1 MQTKSRSSNPVLI
14 GLDMGST
21 NIKAVAYEPDGR
33 TVAIASAPTIT
44 HYPRPSW
51 AYYEPDELWSS
62 AVQVLRE
69 VTSKLDDPRRVAG
82 LAVASVGEAGVTLD
96 AEGEPTYQCIA
107 WFDRRTI
114 PQMEWLK
121 KAIGEDALF
130 ATTGLALE
138 PIFSLCKLL
147 WLKENEPDAFQRATR
162 WLNVADF
169 IAFRL
174 SGAAATDWSLASRT
188 MMFDIRRLD
197 WATAILTDA
206 GIPTSLP
213 APAVASGTPI
223 GRVSS
228 EMANLT
234 GLPAGAVVAAGGQDH
249 VCGALAAGVVTPG
262 SVCDSMG
269 TAEALFV
276 ALDQPSADPTL
287 GRQGYTQG
295 AHVAPGH
302 YYVFG
307 GLYTSGASI
316 EWLRDLLGRDV
327 PLSQLLADAA
337 QVPAGSIGSVFLPHL
352 RLGNAPN
359 PDPRSRGA
367 LIGLTTDT
375 TPAAVT
381 RAILEGL
388 AFEARNTV
396 DPLLTYAGARQPH
409 DVRLIGGGAR
419 NELLVRIKAS
429 VMNANMRVLDLDEAT
444 ALGAAILGGIGAGV
458 YTDIADALG
467 TIRSSPKVI
476 SPTAADVPV
485 YETYFHQVYRPLY
498 AALRDLN
505 HRLYTL
511 STAGGR
517 DDAPERHG

>member
-1 MQTKSRSSNPVLI
+1 MQTPARASNPVLI

-33 TVAIASAPTIT
+33 TLAIASAPTVT

-51 AYYEPDELWSS
+51 AYYEPEELWSS
-62 AVQVLRE
+62 AVQVLGE
-69 VTSKLDDPRRVAG
+69 VTNRLDDPRRIAG
-82 LAVASVGEAGVTLD
+82 IAVASVGEAGVTLD
-96 AEGEPTYQCIA
+96 SSGEPTYQCIA

-114 PQMEWLK
+114 PQMEWLRQT
-121 KAIGEDALF
+121 IGEDALF

-147 WLKENEPDAFQRATR
+147 WLKDNKPDAFRRAVR

-169 IAFRL
+169 IAYRL
-174 SGAAATDWSLASRT
+174 SGEAATDWSLASRT
-188 MMFDIRRLD
+188 MMFDIRRLNWD
-197 WATAILTDA
+197 AAILREA

-223 GRVSS
+223 GAVSS
-228 EMANLT
+228 EIAKMT
-234 GLPAGAVVAAGGQDH
+234 GRPVGAVVAAGGQDH

-302 YYVFG
+302 YYIFG

-316 EWLRDLLGRDV
+316 EWLRDLLGRDL
-327 PLSQLLADAA
+327 PLDQLLDEAA
-337 QVPAGSIGSVFLPHL
+337 RIPAGSIGSVFLPHL

-367 LIGLTTDT
+367 LVGLTTDT
-375 TPAAVT
+375 TRASVT

-388 AFEARNTV
+388 AFEARNTL
-396 DPLLTYAGARQPH
+396 DPLLAYAGAQQPH

-419 NELLVRIKAS
+419 NDLLVRIKAS
-429 VMNANMRVLDLDEAT
+429 VMNADMRVLDLDEAT

-467 TIRSSPKVI
+467 TIKSSPKLI
-476 SPTAADVPV
+476 TPTAVDVPV
-485 YETYFHQVYRPLY
+485 YEDYFQQVYRPLY
-498 AALRDLN
+498 AAVRDIN
-505 HRLYTL
+505 HRLYAL
-511 STAGGR
+511 STG
-517 DDAPERHG
+517 DARHDGPERHG